1 MDAEMQDP
9 REGVLEVVAWLSPQG
24 YVARVHPLEGSPDQA
39 LVKKSTAIA
48 LLADKDAE
56 IARLSWELE
65 HARSIRADPLRAMP
79 DGVRKA
85 LEAARREF
93 LDVLAS
99 CDAERVHHDGDQFH
113 ERLGLIESALSKL
126 QSVTPTDG
134 GMNDGE

>member
-1 MDAEMQDP
+1 ML
-9 REGVLEVVAWLSPQG
+9 EGLEVVASRQFYPGHWYYRDG
-24 YVARVHPLEGSPDQA
+24 YTSDPHAEH
-39 LVKKSTAIA
+39 LVRASDATA

-56 IARLSWELE
+56 IKRLSWELE
-65 HARSIRADPLRAMP
+65 HARSIRADPLRGMP

-126 QSVTPTDG
+126 QSLPRTHSTDPS
-134 GMNDGE
+134 